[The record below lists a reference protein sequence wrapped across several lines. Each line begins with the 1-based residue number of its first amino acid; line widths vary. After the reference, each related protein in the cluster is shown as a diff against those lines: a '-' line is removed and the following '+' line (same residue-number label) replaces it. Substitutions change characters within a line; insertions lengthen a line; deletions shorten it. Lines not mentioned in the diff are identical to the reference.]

1 MPKALAIIILAA
13 GLGAQALPDPD
24 AAPGAVAI
32 PPELKEVWEQYEQ
45 LIQKHPDR
53 PLLHYNFGNLAYG
66 AGQYQR
72 ALKEYQGALRADD
85 RQVQSKILYN
95 LGNSLFRAGNIADSK
110 GFFRKALEIDPTDED
125 ARVNY
130 EIALRQEQQE
140 PPEQSDSPAKN
151 PDAEPESEGGADDG
165 ASQDQASDQNDESQ
179 TEDQEDG
186 STEQEPGAGD
196 QSEQERDEQAEG
208 SQSPGEPQDDLKRE
222 EAEAILNALRA
233 NEQNLLNR
241 VYRPQSPLTLE
252 KDW

>member
-1 MPKALAIIILAA
+1 MPKALAIIILVG
-13 GLGAQALPDPD
+13 GLGAQALPDPE
-24 AAPGAVAI
+24 AAIGAVAI

-72 ALKEYQGALRADD
+72 ALQEYQGALRADD

-151 PDAEPESEGGADDG
+151 PDAEPESEGGSDDG
-165 ASQDQASDQNDESQ
+165 TSQDQAGDQSDESQ
-179 TEDQEDG
+179 SEDPQDG
-186 STEQEPGAGD
+186 SSEQEPGEGD
-196 QSEQERDEQAEG
+196 RSEQEQDEQAEG
-208 SQSPGEPQDDLKRE
+208 NQPEGEPQEDLKRE

-241 VYRPQSPLTLE
+241 SYRPQSSLTLE